1 MYLHPQQLCVPARVK
16 ERREEKRRERES
28 VFILSSSSQHTVE
41 LDDIPGLEDN
51 LVAQK
56 EKVARTF
63 AFKAFRCFHLAESYV
78 AMQRWAESIGLFDR
92 AQEHLTEALEHYRN
106 LEQEPGDSA
115 TKIEG
120 VRDMHVLNFFTVD
133 QDKNITC
140 TPKLCFCPKHN

>member
-1 MYLHPQQLCVPARVK
+1 M
-16 ERREEKRRERES
+16 
-28 VFILSSSSQHTVE
+28 FSSSQHIVE
-41 LDDIPGLEDN
+41 LGDIPGLEDN

-56 EKVARTF
+56 EKAARTF

-92 AQEHLTEALEHYRN
+92 AREHVTEALEHYRD

-120 VRDMHVLNFFTVD
+120 VRDVHVLLG
-133 QDKNITC
+133 C
-140 TPKLCFCPKHN
+140 